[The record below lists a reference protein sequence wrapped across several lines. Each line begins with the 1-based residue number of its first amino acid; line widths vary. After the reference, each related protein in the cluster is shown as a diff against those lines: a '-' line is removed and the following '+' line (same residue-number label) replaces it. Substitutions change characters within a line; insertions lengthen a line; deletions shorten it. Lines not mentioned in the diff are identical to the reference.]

1 MSLFTESQTASIH
14 SWIIE
19 NRESETIIEDMIAW
33 VNENTKKKRSKSPKK
48 ELDPNRVKRPVPASW
63 MYREENRAS
72 IIKDHFDGEA
82 VKGSIVSK
90 KAQELWN
97 GLSDEERLPYEE
109 KRKLL
114 WAEYEKTKGTTPQ
127 VEKEPKEEFT
137 FKVDEEVEVPEG
149 WDGPYKGKYL
159 HKYVTGLGKVVG
171 VGLFPTLP
179 EAIEAA
185 SKHDNCQ
192 GVTLCKFGYTLRE
205 GGTPKTN
212 PKYEATSWVKSG
224 SVPVKSSGKK
234 SSGKKSSG
242 KKSSGKKSSG
252 KKSSGK
258 KSSGKK
264 SSGKKSSG
272 NEDEDEDEDVDEN
285 RKFAENILESE
296 DEDEEEDDDEENEDD
311 EYDAEVVEW
320 NYKGVDYLVD
330 EDSDIVYSSESQQ
343 PIGKRAKTGGKW
355 TLILD

>member
-14 SWIIE
+14 SWILE

-72 IIKDHFDGEA
+72 IIKEHFDGEA

-114 WAEYEKTKGTTPQ
+114 WAEYEKTKGTTPK

-137 FKVDEEVEVPEG
+137 FKVDDEVEVPEG
-149 WDGPYKGKYL
+149 WDGPYEGKHL
-159 HKYVTGLGKVVG
+159 KKYVEGLGKKIG
-171 VGLFPTLP
+171 EGLFATLS
-179 EAIEAA
+179 EAMEAA
-185 SKHDNCQ
+185 SKHERCH
-192 GVTLCKFGYTLRE
+192 GVTLCKFGYVLKE
-205 GGTPKTN
+205 GSKPCLDSN
-212 PKYEATSWVKSG
+212 YEATSWVKSG
-224 SVPVKSSGKK
+224 STSKKVSSVKK
-234 SSGKKSSG
+234 SSV
-242 KKSSGKKSSG
+242 
-252 KKSSGK
+252 
-258 KSSGKK
+258 
-264 SSGKKSSG
+264 KKSSG
-272 NEDEDEDEDVDEN
+272 NEGSDDEEVDVDEKEVDKN
-285 RKFAENILESE
+285 LKFAENILESE
-296 DEDEEEDDDEENEDD
+296 DEDEDEDEENDDD

-320 NYKGVDYLVD
+320 NYKGEDYLVD
-330 EDSDIVYSSESQQ
+330 EESDIVYSSESQQ

>member
-252 KKSSGK
+252 KKSSG
-258 KSSGKK
+258 
-264 SSGKKSSG
+264 
-272 NEDEDEDEDVDEN
+272 NEDEDEDEN